1 MRVSAV
7 VVAIIALAIAVDG
20 AAQAERFQERFDA
33 AAATKDDA
41 KVDQLLDAW
50 KKAEPND
57 AQAYVAAANYYFAR
71 AQQAGL
77 APSDIEAR
85 ALGRASS
92 ELQEATRKFPAR
104 LDIRFELAEIQ
115 QRLGDFEAQY
125 GILSD
130 AFKYAKAHPGEL
142 RWREGAALPDAPDRF
157 VPGAVQGYI
166 HYYYNRATPEDDER
180 FLRLAKLVAESY
192 PKHPYPVNSI
202 GLYYASKQRWKEALP
217 YLEKAH
223 ALDPSDAFVM
233 MNLAALYTELY
244 DDAKAKLYYEKV
256 VASKADE
263 AIRAEARAKLAAMK

>member
-1 MRVSAV
+1 MRVSGI
-7 VVAIIALAIAVDG
+7 VVAIVALAVG
-20 AAQAERFQERFDA
+20 GSAAAERFQERFDA
-33 AAATKDDA
+33 AAASGDDA
-41 KVDQLLDAW
+41 QVDQLLDAW

-57 AQAYVAAANYYFAR
+57 AQAYVAAAHYYFAR

-77 APSDIEAR
+77 APSDIEGK

-92 ELQEATRKFPAR
+92 ELREATRKFPVR
-104 LDIRFELAEIQ
+104 LDIRFELAEVY

-125 GILSD
+125 GVLAD
-130 AFKYAKAHPGEL
+130 AFKYAKSHPAEL
-142 RWREGAALPDAPDRF
+142 RWREGAPLPDAPDKF
-157 VPGAVQGYI
+157 IPGAVQGYI

-180 FLRLAKLVAESY
+180 FLRLAKLVAEAY

-202 GLYYASKQRWKEALP
+202 GLYYASKQRWREALP

-233 MNLAALYTELY
+233 MNLAALYTQLY

-263 AIRAEARAKLAAMK
+263 TIRAEARAKLAAMQ